1 MGSSMHSFEGN
12 RFYLFDFAFNDV
24 LAVFKIPAVLKLHQ
38 VARVVYLALEAA
50 QKGLQWFPVASHHF
64 NIHRHLRSFHCEH
77 RGTYVQRK

>member
-1 MGSSMHSFEGN
+1 
-12 RFYLFDFAFNDV
+12 
-24 LAVFKIPAVLKLHQ
+24 